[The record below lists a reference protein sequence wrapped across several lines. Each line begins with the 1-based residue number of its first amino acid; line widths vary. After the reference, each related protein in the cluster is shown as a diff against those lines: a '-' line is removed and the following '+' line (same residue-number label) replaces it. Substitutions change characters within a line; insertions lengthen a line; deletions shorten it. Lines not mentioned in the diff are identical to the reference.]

1 MGNKTYPKNQ
11 RLSLRYTLLSAGM
24 MLLVLPGQVTAETIN
39 TAATLITANDPT
51 PQITINPTPP
61 ITSNPTPPITSNPT
75 PPITSNPTPLITMN
89 PTPITVSAPPT
100 NASILVVNASG
111 SLPLGTGGLPLPP
124 GQVIDGPVKRRDGT
138 AVTISSGVDAN
149 LYIRSTP
156 PTESFVGSGAARAVI
171 TTAPTQ
177 YIRFYTAGVTNPVG
191 GFIVGSNAV
200 RGLTADQLRDK
211 LATPYRPDSYT
222 IVQVPAGTCL
232 LVGTAAPITGNFPAN
247 PPSVPTPGPWGRGG
261 VVQGVLIGKNA
272 NPSDCG
278 GAQFLD
284 PASYIN
290 RQPIA
295 TYALAYRPRAGFG
308 NAGAVAAALD
318 LAMPPALFTD
328 ADGVYN
334 KLDVLNFGNPAALQ
348 YALTQLDGEAY
359 ADTAT
364 VEIVAAQ
371 MFQRVVH
378 DQMRLGRGSGGL
390 AGNIAVG
397 ALTGDADSTAD
408 HAAVVRP
415 WISGFGGAG
424 GLGGNGDSHNLNYNA
439 QGVAG
444 GIDHRFT
451 SAVLAGLALG
461 YTHSNFNTSGIS
473 GNGYLDTFSV
483 ETYASYAPG
492 SWYVDGMLGYAYNQ
506 GTLNRSIVFPSFAR
520 SASGNPNASQF
531 QSSVEAGYH
540 FALDERT
547 VLTPLAGMQG
557 IAVFQDSFN
566 ESGAGAVNL
575 QVRSQNNA
583 SARSTLG
590 AELSHGLT
598 VGLPAP
604 LLLTL
609 RSGWGHDYA
618 DVNRTITASL
628 EGVPSAVFSTH
639 GAKAARDMG
648 LVGFGASLTL
658 KSVNL
663 FLRYDGSLAGDYSMH
678 TGTAGL
684 RISY

>member
-1 MGNKTYPKNQ
+1 MGKKTHPENQ
-11 RLSLRYTLLSAGM
+11 RLSLRFTLLSAGM
-24 MLLVLPGQVTAETIN
+24 MLAVLPDVAQA
-39 TAATLITANDPT
+39 LD
-51 PQITINPTPP
+51 
-61 ITSNPTPPITSNPT
+61 
-75 PPITSNPTPLITMN
+75 LW
-89 PTPITVSAPPT
+89 
-100 NASILVVNASG
+100 
-111 SLPLGTGGLPLPP
+111 GLPLPP

-138 AVTISSGVDAN
+138 AVTINTGLDAN

-284 PASYIN
+284 PANYIN

-295 TYALAYRPRAGFG
+295 TYALAYRPKAGFG

-390 AGNIAVG
+390 AEKIAVG
-397 ALTGDADSTAD
+397 ALTGDADTTAN
-408 HAAVVRP
+408 AAVVRP
-415 WISGFGGAG
+415 WVSGFGGAG

-439 QGVAG
+439 TGIAG
-444 GIDHRFT
+444 GIDHRFN

-492 SWYVDGMLGYAYNQ
+492 SWYIDGMLGYAYNQ
-506 GTLNRSIVFPSFAR
+506 GTLNRSIVFPGFAR
-520 SASGNPNASQF
+520 SASGSPNANQF

-540 FALDERT
+540 YAMGERT
-547 VLTPLAGMQG
+547 VLTPLAGLQG
-557 IAVFQDSFN
+557 IALFQDSFS

-583 SARSTLG
+583 SARSILG
-590 AELSHGLT
+590 AELSHGLA

-609 RSGWGHDYA
+609 RSGWGHDFA
-618 DVNRTITASL
+618 DVNRNITASF
-628 EGVPSAVFSTH
+628 EGVPSAIFSTH

-663 FLRYDGSLAGDYSMH
+663 FLRYDGAVAGDYSMH